1 MGNLLKVQL
10 WNRLCWMYFG
20 VEKDGIVQKM
30 FLEIVLCLL
39 VGEVVL
45 VDVIDILK
53 YNGVN
58 IEKLKVFLSM
68 YN

>member
-1 MGNLLKVQL
+1 
-10 WNRLCWMYFG
+10 
-20 VEKDGIVQKM
+20 M

-45 VDVIDILK
+45 VDVINILK
-53 YNGVN
+53 FNGVN